1 MSNSKEFENHGIF
14 HGDFQRTNHHSEGH
28 PGASRT
34 EEGSVLEFVADE
46 TGNIFLRPRADDGT
60 NRVFGALKEFAPRE
74 PISVGEMKAVVKARA
89 ARKVRG
95 KTR

>member
-1 MSNSKEFENHGIF
+1 MASSKVTSKGQITIPKAIRERLGL
-14 HGDFQRTNHHSEGH
+14 
-28 PGASRT
+28 

-60 NRVFGALKEFAPRE
+60 DRVFGALREFAPRQ
-74 PISVGEMKAVVKARA
+74 PITVDEMKAVVKARA